1 MTEPIHPG
9 LVSSPGVGAP
19 LDGARAAPAGRRQAT
34 PLRSSLW
41 LWVAGAFL
49 VSLLAWVVLFKA
61 AHSARIESVPLAPK
75 GARP

>member
-1 MTEPIHPG
+1 MTK
-9 LVSSPGVGAP
+9 STNPGVGAP
-19 LDGARAAPAGRRQAT
+19 LAGARGAPDGRRQAT

-49 VSLLAWVVLFKA
+49 FLGLLWTALFLA
-61 AHSARIESVPLAPK
+61 ARSANIESVPLAPK